1 MMLQHI
7 AFNYDNCRKT
17 AIARACMIILLLLL
31 PGFGWTQEA
40 YKEAAPVAEDP
51 EVEKR
56 MLTLTEDLRC
66 LVCQNESIADSRAE
80 FSNDI
85 RRIIREQIK
94 ANKTDAEI
102 IDFLVDRY
110 GDFVLYNP
118 PIKATTVLLWF
129 GPLIMFLISLWVLIR
144 YLKSRRAQIEEVS
157 LTEADEMK
165 IAALLNEKV
174 ERLQESQDTSEILMK
189 HKKTVSG
196 NPQETSEVS
205 TNENEGKKI

>member
-1 MMLQHI
+1 MMPQHF
-7 AFNYDNCRKT
+7 AFIYDNRGKI
-17 AIARACMIILLLLL
+17 AIIKICLIILLLL
-31 PGFGWTQEA
+31 PGFGWTQEEA
-40 YKEAAPVAEDP
+40 YKEAIPVAEDP

-56 MLTLTEDLRC
+56 MLVLTEDLRC

-118 PIKATTVLLWF
+118 PMKTTTVLLWF

-144 YLKSRRAQIEEVS
+144 YLKRRRIQIEEIS
-157 LTEADEMK
+157 LTEADEKK

-174 ERLQESQDTSEILMK
+174 ERLQEPQDTSEILMK
-189 HKKTVSG
+189 QKKTVNGS
-196 NPQETSEVS
+196 PQKTPEVL

>member
-1 MMLQHI
+1 MMSQYFSFI
-7 AFNYDNCRKT
+7 TDSRGK
-17 AIARACMIILLLLL
+17 IILVCLLTIFLL
-31 PGFGWTQEA
+31 FPGFGWTQEA
-40 YKEAAPVAEDP
+40 YKEAIPVAEDP

-56 MLTLTEDLRC
+56 MLLLTEDLRC

-118 PIKATTVLLWF
+118 PMKATTVLLWF

-144 YLKSRRAQIEEVS
+144 YLKKRRVQIEEVS
-157 LTEADEMK
+157 LTEADEKK
-165 IAALLNEKV
+165 IAALLNEEA
-174 ERLQESQDTSEILMK
+174 ERLRQQNVSGNLMEQ
-189 HKKTVSG
+189 KKTVSG
-196 NPQETSEVS
+196 NHQKTSEIS
-205 TNENEGKKI
+205 LNKNEGKKI

>member
-1 MMLQHI
+1 MMSQYFSFITDSRGKI
-7 AFNYDNCRKT
+7 AL
-17 AIARACMIILLLLL
+17 ACLIIFSLL
-31 PGFGWTQEA
+31 PGFGWTQEV
-40 YKEAAPVAEDP
+40 YKEAIPVAEDP

-56 MLTLTEDLRC
+56 MLLLTEDLRC
-66 LVCQNESIADSRAE
+66 LVCQNESIAESRAE

-118 PIKATTVLLWF
+118 PMKATTVLLWF

-144 YLKSRRAQIEEVS
+144 YLKKRRIQIEEVS
-157 LTEADEMK
+157 LTEADEKK
-165 IAALLNEKV
+165 IAVLLNEKA
-174 ERLQESQDTSEILMK
+174 ERLQQQNINVSENLMEQ
-189 HKKTVSG
+189 KKTVNG